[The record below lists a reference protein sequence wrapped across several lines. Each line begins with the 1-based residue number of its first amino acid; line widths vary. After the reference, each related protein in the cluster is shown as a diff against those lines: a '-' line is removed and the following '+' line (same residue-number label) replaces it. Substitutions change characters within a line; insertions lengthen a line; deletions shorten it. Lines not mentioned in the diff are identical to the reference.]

1 MGRTAQ
7 HSLLPFACAQRIRGS
22 VAHPLIC
29 LPALTGVEPRVSTRP
44 SDPRWGEGNRGNA
57 LALLIPTITRRAL
70 RLIPLMNFPFCI
82 IKNFEMFTDCFG
94 FFSELC
100 HFLGDE
106 IVFSEPTAVEMPH
119 A

>member
-1 MGRTAQ
+1 MSDLA
-7 HSLLPFACAQRIRGS
+7 S
-22 VAHPLIC
+22 VIWM
-29 LPALTGVEPRVSTRP
+29 P
-44 SDPRWGEGNRGNA
+44 SRQLQGDVRHGDRWARSAEERS
-57 LALLIPTITRRAL
+57 L
-70 RLIPLMNFPFCI
+70 RLRSCVNFPYSS

-94 FFSELC
+94 LFSELC

>member
-1 MGRTAQ
+1 MIWMPSRQLQGNVSPGDPLGGFRSPEAETTA
-7 HSLLPFACAQRIRGS
+7 
-22 VAHPLIC
+22 
-29 LPALTGVEPRVSTRP
+29 
-44 SDPRWGEGNRGNA
+44 
-57 LALLIPTITRRAL
+57 RAL
-70 RLIPLMNFPFCI
+70 RLKRLMNFPCSI

>member
-1 MGRTAQ
+1 MPDDPLGGWRFSETGTTA
-7 HSLLPFACAQRIRGS
+7 
-22 VAHPLIC
+22 
-29 LPALTGVEPRVSTRP
+29 TRP
-44 SDPRWGEGNRGNA
+44 PVEASHK
-57 LALLIPTITRRAL
+57 
-70 RLIPLMNFPFCI
+70 FPVSI

-106 IVFSEPTAVEMPH
+106 IVFSGPTAVEMPH

>member
-1 MGRTAQ
+1 MTGLLLDQSSLGLGFSGDLDAVAAIARDSSPGDPLGGSRSPEAGTA
-7 HSLLPFACAQRIRGS
+7 AR
-22 VAHPLIC
+22 AHRLRPLI
-29 LPALTGVEPRVSTRP
+29 
-44 SDPRWGEGNRGNA
+44 
-57 LALLIPTITRRAL
+57 
-70 RLIPLMNFPFCI
+70 NFPLSI

-106 IVFSEPTAVEMPH
+106 IVFSEATAVEMPH

>member
-1 MGRTAQ
+1 MTGLLLNRS
-7 HSLLPFACAQRIRGS
+7 SLVIWM
-22 VAHPLIC
+22 
-29 LPALTGVEPRVSTRP
+29 P
-44 SDPRWGEGNRGNA
+44 SRRLQGNA
-57 LALLIPTITRRAL
+57 LPGDPLGGWRFSETGTTARAHRLRPLI
-70 RLIPLMNFPFCI
+70 NFPLRI

>member
-1 MGRTAQ
+1 MHKDRSSVGPVFSGDLDAGAAIARE
-7 HSLLPFACAQRIRGS
+7 RIVGDPLGGS
-22 VAHPLIC
+22 RSSGAGMAASAHRLRPLI
-29 LPALTGVEPRVSTRP
+29 
-44 SDPRWGEGNRGNA
+44 
-57 LALLIPTITRRAL
+57 
-70 RLIPLMNFPFCI
+70 NFPLNI

>member
-1 MGRTAQ
+1 MSDLPRVIWMPSRQLQGDAQ
-7 HSLLPFACAQRIRGS
+7 HGDRWLSISFK
-22 VAHPLIC
+22 
-29 LPALTGVEPRVSTRP
+29 VERQ
-44 SDPRWGEGNRGNA
+44 
-57 LALLIPTITRRAL
+57 RAL
-70 RLIPLMNFPFCI
+70 RLRSCINFPYGS

>member
-1 MGRTAQ
+1 MPSRRLQGDALPAIRWAALD
-7 HSLLPFACAQRIRGS
+7 LLGAGMAAS
-22 VAHPLIC
+22 AHRLRPLI
-29 LPALTGVEPRVSTRP
+29 
-44 SDPRWGEGNRGNA
+44 
-57 LALLIPTITRRAL
+57 
-70 RLIPLMNFPFCI
+70 NFPLNI